1 MDYQKVEINEPA
13 PNEIEPEEQQEETTE
28 AVAEERPEWLP
39 EKFKTAED
47 MAKAY
52 GALESKLGAGADDG
66 NEEQSTN
73 EEDAQEET
81 NETTDD
87 TEEDSGD
94 ITATQSLIED
104 ASKEFF
110 ENEGALK
117 DETYEALAKAGL
129 SRELVDNFARGQAAL
144 QENESSQIK
153 AAANG
158 DYDAMSEWASKTL
171 SDEEMNTFNETVNS
185 GSIDQAKLVVS
196 GLYARY
202 KAEVGGSQP
211 KLVTGNTTGT
221 STMPYQSMQEVS
233 RAMQDPR
240 YKSGDKAYH
249 AEVDRRLA
257 VSNI

>member
-1 MDYQKVEINEPA
+1 MADYQKVEINEKA
-13 PNEIEPEEQQEETTE
+13 PNEIEPDQQQTETVEEPQVEQ
-28 AVAEERPEWLP
+28 ERPEWLP
-39 EKFKTAED
+39 EKFESAEA

-52 GALESKLGAGADDG
+52 GELESKLGKGEPQEQQQEV
-66 NEEQSTN
+66 EE
-73 EEDAQEET
+73 EEEVT
-81 NETTDD
+81 NETEPS
-87 TEEDSGD
+87 TESNEAQTL
-94 ITATQSLIED
+94 ITD

-110 ENEGALK
+110 ENDGKLA
-117 DETYEALAKAGL
+117 DETYEALAKVGL
-129 SRELVDNFARGQAAL
+129 NRELVDSYARGQAAL
-144 QENESSQIK
+144 QDSESTAIK
-153 AAANG
+153 SAANG
-158 DYDAMSEWASKTL
+158 EYDSMSEWAGEVL
-171 SDEEMNTFNETVNS
+171 SDEEMNTFNDVVNNGTVEH
-185 GSIDQAKLVVS
+185 AKLAVS

-202 KAEVGGSQP
+202 KNETGGQGP

>member
-1 MDYQKVEINEPA
+1 MADYQKVEINEPA
-13 PNEIEPEEQQEETTE
+13 PNEVEPQED
-28 AVAEERPEWLP
+28 VQDSDRPEWLP

-52 GALESKLGAGADDG
+52 GELESKMGAGADSD
-66 NEEQSTN
+66 NEEQTTN
-73 EEDAQEET
+73 EEET
-81 NETTDD
+81 NETADD
-87 TEEDSGD
+87 TEEHPSD
-94 ITATQSLIED
+94 ITATQTLIED

-110 ENEGALK
+110 ENEGQLK

-171 SDEEMNTFNETVNS
+171 SDDEMNTFNETVNN
-185 GSIDQAKLVVS
+185 GTVDQAKLVVS

-202 KAEVGGSQP
+202 KSEVGGSQP

-221 STMPYQSMQEVS
+221 STMPFQSMQEVS

-249 AEVDRRLA
+249 AEVDRRLS

>member
-1 MDYQKVEINEPA
+1 MADYQKVEINEPA
-13 PNEIEPEEQQEETTE
+13 PNEVEPQED
-28 AVAEERPEWLP
+28 VQGDVQDSERPDWLP
-39 EKFKTAED
+39 EKFKTPED

-52 GALESKLGAGADDG
+52 GSLESKLGAGAET
-66 NEEQSTN
+66 EEQSN
-73 EEDAQEET
+73 EDAQEET

-87 TEEDSGD
+87 IEESSSD
-94 ITATQSLIED
+94 ITATQTLIED

-110 ENEGALK
+110 ENAGELK
-117 DETYEALAKAGL
+117 DDTYEALAKAGL

-144 QENESSQIK
+144 QENESTQIK
-153 AAANG
+153 SSANG
-158 DYDAMSEWASKTL
+158 EYDAMSEWAGKTL
-171 SDEEMNTFNETVNS
+171 SAEEMNTFNDVVNNGTVEH
-185 GSIDQAKLVVS
+185 AKLAVS
-196 GLYARY
+196 GLHARY
-202 KAEVGGSQP
+202 KAEMGGNQP

-233 RAMQDPR
+233 RAMKDPR

>member
-13 PNEIEPEEQQEETTE
+13 PNEVEPEETTTE
-28 AVAEERPEWLP
+28 DVQDDAQETDRPEWLP
-39 EKFKTAED
+39 EKFKSAED

-52 GALESKLGAGADDG
+52 GELESKLGKETD
-66 NEEQSTN
+66 NNN
-73 EEDAQEET
+73 EEDVQEET

-87 TEEDSGD
+87 IEENPSD
-94 ITATQSLIED
+94 IAATQTLIED

-110 ENEGALK
+110 ENEGQLK

-144 QENESSQIK
+144 QENEATQIK
-153 AAANG
+153 SAANG
-158 DYDAMSEWASKTL
+158 DYDAMSEWAGKTL
-171 SDEEMNTFNETVNS
+171 SDEEMNTFNDVVNNGTV
-185 GSIDQAKLVVS
+185 DHAKLAVS

-202 KAEVGGSQP
+202 KAEVGGTQP

-221 STMPYQSMQEVS
+221 STMPFHSMQEVR
-233 RAMQDPR
+233 RAMQNPL
-240 YKSGDKAYH
+240 YKAGDKAYH

-257 VSNI
+257 VSNL